1 MIQGADSNVYLKPY
15 KAGNIVEWCRD
26 HDVWYLKIDIEIP
39 EVCIQEAQ
47 AVYDEGFFC
56 LLYTSDAATKRIV

>member
-47 AVYDEGFFC
+47 AVYD
-56 LLYTSDAATKRIV
+56 LSLIHI